1 MLSKRQLQW
10 CADHHRQ
17 IKIICWT
24 VIWIFVIR
32 YLLLFFIRFYW
43 NDQGPKDYR
52 PAVSMMEKMNCQT
65 EQIKAMFIPSTNQVF
80 PPRWNLSPFK
90 SSNLDRTDA
99 RFWMLENYPT
109 TLIGSE
115 ILSEAP
121 ACLGAYI
128 ADMKDY
134 PGPYAILIVD
144 RDSGQT
150 IFRIALLK
158 DYLTR

>member
-1 MLSKRQLQW
+1 MLSKRGLQW
-10 CADHHRQ
+10 CVDHHRQ
-17 IKIICWT
+17 IRIVCW
-24 VIWIFVIR
+24 ILIGIFVIR
-32 YLLLFFIRFYW
+32 YLTLFFIRFYW
-43 NDQGPKDYR
+43 IGMGPVNYR
-52 PAVSMMEKMNCQT
+52 PDVSLMEKMNCQT
-65 EQIKAMFIPSTNQVF
+65 EQVKAMFIPSTNQVF

-115 ILSEAP
+115 ILTEAP
-121 ACLGAYI
+121 TCLGAYI

-144 RDSGQT
+144 RNSGDT
-150 IFRIALLK
+150 IFRIALIK

>member
-1 MLSKRQLQW
+1 MLNRRQFQW

-17 IKIICWT
+17 IRIVCWT
-24 VIWIFVIR
+24 LIAIFVFR
-32 YLLLFFIRFYW
+32 YVLLFFIRFYW
-43 NDQGPKDYR
+43 NGIGPLDYR
-52 PAVSMMEKMNCQT
+52 PADSMMEKMNCQT

-115 ILSEAP
+115 ILTEAP
-121 ACLGAYI
+121 ACLGTYI

-144 RDSGQT
+144 RDSGET